1 MQITEQQIADAAVLI
16 LKGRLTVS
24 DEPGLLKAAATRAA
38 TGPATLVLIDL
49 AEVPYIDSTRL
60 GELITSHI
68 SVARQGKRLALL
80 RAPARILELLS
91 LAGLAGV
98 FATYDSVDDALRG

>member
-1 MQITEQQIADAAVLI
+1 MQITEQQFDDTAVLI

-24 DEPGLLKAAATRAA
+24 DTPGLLKSAATRAA
-38 TGPATLVLIDL
+38 AGPASLVLIDL
-49 AEVPYIDSTRL
+49 ADVPYIDSTRL

-80 RAPARILELLS
+80 RPPARILELLS

-98 FATYDSVDDALRG
+98 FVTYDSVDDARRG

>member
-1 MQITEQQIADAAVLI
+1 MQITEQQIDDAIVLV

-24 DEPGLLKAAATRAA
+24 DAPGLLKTAAAGAA
-38 TGPATLVLIDL
+38 AGPARLVLIDL
-49 AEVPYIDSTRL
+49 ADVPYIDSTRL

-80 RAPARILELLS
+80 RPPARILELLS

-98 FATYDSVDDALRG
+98 FATYDSVDDALRS